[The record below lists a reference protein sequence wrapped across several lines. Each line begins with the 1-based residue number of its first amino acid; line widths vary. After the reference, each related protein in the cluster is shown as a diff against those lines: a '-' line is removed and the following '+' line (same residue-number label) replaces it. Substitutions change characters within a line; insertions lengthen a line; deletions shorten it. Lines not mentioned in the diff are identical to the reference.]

1 MGRAGHQLRA
11 QESRLWH
18 WIHHDTRDI
27 PVPWLLNTG
36 WGRMVFSWG
45 TAVDRRDHCSGR
57 AVGAGHR
64 QDMGGGQGAGDS
76 HDLLLLL
83 VQYRES
89 SEPGPRAPKPPS
101 GMLYLILCLVSA
113 LSVSLPFPSAPHAQT
128 CGWSA
133 LSALL
138 PSPCSLV
145 SIKHTPSSLHLL
157 QMPFARDV
165 QFSLQSP

>member
-1 MGRAGHQLRA
+1 ML
-11 QESRLWH
+11 
-18 WIHHDTRDI
+18 
-27 PVPWLLNTG
+27 
-36 WGRMVFSWG
+36 FSWG

-113 LSVSLPFPSAPHAQT
+113 LSVS
-128 CGWSA
+128 A
-133 LSALL
+133 LSQ
-138 PSPCSLV
+138 CSSRTDLWLV
-145 SIKHTPSSLHLL
+145 STVSPAPIPLQPSEH
-157 QMPFARDV
+157 
-165 QFSLQSP
+165 